1 MSNTAERLFYPVKK
15 ILGEGRHIGNAAKTM
30 ADEFAA
36 EDLVLVSREDVR
48 LAIETALRDEYAEL
62 EDTQDD
68 SFRKRVDV
76 IARATFTELER
87 SA

>member
-36 EDLVLVSREDVR
+36 EDLSPC
-48 LAIETALRDEYAEL
+48 
-62 EDTQDD
+62 
-68 SFRKRVDV
+68 
-76 IARATFTELER
+76 FT
-87 SA
+87 